1 MAIKSNIDEI
11 TLQKFKQ
18 ELERRIDSRMVVDI
32 NNIPFLAN
40 EISLI
45 VRREF
50 YGEHKEEMHAVSFKS
65 PLNWWE
71 HFKHDC
77 LPTWL
82 LSRFP
87 VKYKTSIADV
97 RFSRA
102 FEFPDAH
109 NPNWSPFDTFVIHDN
124 PPQTTWQ

>member
-18 ELERRIDSRMVVDI
+18 ELEQRIGNQMVVDI

-50 YGEHKEEMHAVSFKS
+50 YGEHKEEMHSVSFKS

-71 HFKHDC
+71 HFKRDC
-77 LPTWL
+77 LPTWI

-87 VKYKTSIADV
+87 VKYKTDIAEV

-102 FEFPDAH
+102 FEFPDAYRE
-109 NPNWSPFDTFVIHDN
+109 NREPFSRFIVHDN
-124 PPQTTWQ
+124 PIETKWQ